1 MTQNER
7 NFGTKALRRDGA
19 YGGTQGGGLYER
31 AFSETPGL
39 AKLLIF
45 STATRLL
52 AGLGRLLA
60 SGACRCVLQRTNET
74 IPQIRQICTHNAK
87 SVPHGHASVSS

>member
-31 AFSETPGL
+31 ALSETPGL
-39 AKLLIF
+39 AKLLVF
-45 STATRLL
+45 STAARLL

-60 SGACRCVLQRTNET
+60 SDTFADAFCSAQTTLYLKSGKSARTTQKACRNGTR
-74 IPQIRQICTHNAK
+74 A
-87 SVPHGHASVSS
+87 